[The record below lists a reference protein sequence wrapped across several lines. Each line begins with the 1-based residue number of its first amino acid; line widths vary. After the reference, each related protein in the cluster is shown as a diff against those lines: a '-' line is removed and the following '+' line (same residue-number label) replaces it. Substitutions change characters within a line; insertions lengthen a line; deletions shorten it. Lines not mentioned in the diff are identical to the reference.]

1 MERNWEKVLTCVIQE
16 IITLAN
22 NGIYVFHFVISPGT
36 GRTGTLLALDI
47 CMRSLDDTDTVDV
60 LGTVHMLRQDR
71 AGAVQTQEQYFFI
84 YEVSAK

>member
-1 MERNWEKVLTCVIQE
+1 MMVVLTDFI
-16 IITLAN
+16 
-22 NGIYVFHFVISPGT
+22 FHFVFSPGT
-36 GRTGTLLALDI
+36 GRTGTLLALDV

-84 YEVSAK
+84 YEVSAKYDYSLL